1 MYPCFDID
9 GISLERLLSEWK
21 WLAPGAFSL
30 LAVNAFGDLF
40 LMDVHGSVQRLD
52 VTGGT
57 ICEVANSEEEFRFA
71 ADAPSKKKEWLLMDE
86 EDKAGRKGYSAGKGQ
101 CVGSK
106 IPWIFK
112 ESASMPDNLY
122 VADLYEYVSFMGD
135 LHSQI
140 HSVPDGGQ
148 VRVKIQPRPDQAD
161 PSRTE

>member
-1 MYPCFDID
+1 MYPCFDMD
-9 GISLERLLSEWK
+9 GIFLERLLGEWK

-40 LMDVHGSVQRLD
+40 LKDVHGCVHPLE

-57 ICEVANSEEEFRFA
+57 ISEGANSGEEFRFA
-71 ADAPSKKKEWLLMDE
+71 ADDPPKKKEWLLIDE
-86 EDKAGRKGYSAGKGQ
+86 EDKAGRKGYGPGKGQ

-122 VADLYEYVSFMGD
+122 GADLYECDSFMGD

-148 VRVKIQPRPDQAD
+148 VRIKIQPRPDPPD
-161 PSRTE
+161 PV